1 MIEILLA
8 LPWLLFAIAAPF
20 MFGRRPRIDEH
31 SLAPDVARPLVS
43 IIVPARNEAENIGAC
58 AASLLASRYPNRE
71 IIIVD
76 DGSTDGTAEITR
88 VLAQQSNG
96 ALRVV
101 GGEPLPDGWL
111 GKCWACWQGYQA
123 ARGELLVFT
132 DADTRH
138 EPDLVGHTVAAL
150 RASGAHLV
158 SIVPR
163 QLMESFWERVILP
176 HVFATMR
183 IRWPDMRLINR
194 TRDPRYAMANGQYI
208 LMSRSVYDAI
218 GGHKAV
224 RRDVVEDMRL
234 AQLIVASGR
243 RLYLAHAE
251 DHMSTRMYR
260 SFREIIEGWVKNL
273 ATGSRLTAPGW
284 FRPIFPWL
292 IALGSLA
299 MWVLPPLVYLTSL
312 ITPTSE
318 VLVHWSTIAVA
329 ASLIFWFVAYRRLR
343 VPIQYLLA
351 YPVGGVM
358 NAFIFLRS
366 AFRGARVR
374 WKGRSYTIPGR

>member
-1 MIEILLA
+1 
-8 LPWLLFAIAAPF
+8 
-20 MFGRRPRIDEH
+20 
-31 SLAPDVARPLVS
+31 
-43 IIVPARNEAENIGAC
+43 
-58 AASLLASRYPNRE
+58 
-71 IIIVD
+71 
-76 DGSTDGTAEITR
+76 
-88 VLAQQSNG
+88 
-96 ALRVV
+96 
-101 GGEPLPDGWL
+101 
-111 GKCWACWQGYQA
+111 
-123 ARGELLVFT
+123 
-132 DADTRH
+132 
-138 EPDLVGHTVAAL
+138 
-150 RASGAHLV
+150 
-158 SIVPR
+158 
-163 QLMESFWERVILP
+163 MESFWERVILP